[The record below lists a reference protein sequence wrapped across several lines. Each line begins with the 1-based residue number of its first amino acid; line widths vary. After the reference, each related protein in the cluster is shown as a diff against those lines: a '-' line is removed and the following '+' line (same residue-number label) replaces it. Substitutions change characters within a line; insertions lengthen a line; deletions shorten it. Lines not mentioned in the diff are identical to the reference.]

1 MVWRLASRL
10 WHGYRFEIEEAR
22 SAGDQVLVVARHH
35 GRGRASGAEVER
47 IAANVFS
54 MRGTKIVRVE
64 LYGSRTE
71 ALEAVGLSA

>member
-1 MVWRLASRL
+1 
-10 WHGYRFEIEEAR
+10 
-22 SAGDQVLVVARHH
+22 
-35 GRGRASGAEVER
+35 VER